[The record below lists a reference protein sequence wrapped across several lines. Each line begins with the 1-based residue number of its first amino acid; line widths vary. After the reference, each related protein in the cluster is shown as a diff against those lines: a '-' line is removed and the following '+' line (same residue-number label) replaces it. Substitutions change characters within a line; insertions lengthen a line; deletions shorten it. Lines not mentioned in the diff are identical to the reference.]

1 MATSLRPSMNEYSV
15 KFIDK
20 LALLKI
26 LLYEV
31 PLIQLLFEL
40 IISR

>member
-1 MATSLRPSMNEYSV
+1 MNEYSV

-26 LLYEV
+26 LFDEV
-31 PLIQLLFEL
+31 PLL
-40 IISR
+40 INVKLHDLIEFLDSLH

>member
-1 MATSLRPSMNEYSV
+1 MATSLGASMNEYSV

-26 LLYEV
+26 LFNEV
-31 PLIQLLFEL
+31 PLIHLLFEL
-40 IISR
+40 INSR

>member
-26 LLYEV
+26 LFYEV

-40 IISR
+40 INSR